1 MRRLGLAIGCRAMI
15 VIAYS
20 LWVLTV
26 LAFAWATT
34 PYLVDPINFVPPAW
48 LAGVARA
55 IFYRDY
61 VF

>member
-1 MRRLGLAIGCRAMI
+1 MI